1 MPASATEPGAGAV
14 KEKRQ
19 DAFGRRKE
27 TALRAELD
35 AVSTTLAGARAMAD
49 GERGV
54 GACWPTPLE
63 DNWMEATLQATMAE
77 TGGLGT
83 RRLRPSRWGL
93 PHAGCPPRHPHAF

>member
-27 TALRAELD
+27 TAMRAELD
-35 AVSTTLAGARAMAD
+35 AVSGTLAGARAMSD

-63 DNWMEATLQATMAE
+63 DNWMEAGAHT
-77 TGGLGT
+77 
-83 RRLRPSRWGL
+83 
-93 PHAGCPPRHPHAF
+93 PPPFGST